1 MIATTFKMPT
11 QRDWAKADPNVAH
24 LLTVMAGRNGMVVG
38 APGVGKS
45 QSHIQ
50 LAELVGRE
58 FLLLLGSTMAPEDV
72 GGIPHVYN
80 AEQFFRQLPPYWAY
94 RLEQPGVLVLAD
106 EFTCTTP
113 SVRAPLQTMYADRRI
128 GQCKIHPDNWLAG
141 ACNPP
146 KWAPNAS
153 PLEKAMANRF
163 VHYDWQYDFDSFCE
177 GMESETN
184 QFGHG
189 WIPTLPSDWGRHK
202 VKWGH
207 MITSYL
213 RKNSNERVMV
223 PDNDEE
229 VAYPT
234 LRSWHTLRDILA
246 AASSVEAPSNIQS
259 KMAAGAVGKIVG
271 SNFLRY
277 VAQLDLIDPEAC
289 LAGTATFVF
298 DRKRIDLASALLV
311 SLVSCIKQ
319 NYTADRLDA
328 AVDIFCNNVGKHCK
342 DLVFTQLKHLVMA
355 RPDGTSLSAKS
366 IKIISE
372 FGKTIPDHIR
382 NKGK

>member
-1 MIATTFKMPT
+1 LVAKTFQMPT
-11 QRDWAKADPNVAH
+11 QRDWAKADPNVAYW
-24 LLTVMAGRNGMVVG
+24 LTVMAGRNGMVEG
-38 APGVGKS
+38 PPGVSKS
-45 QSHIQ
+45 QVAH
-50 LAELVGRE
+50 LMAKKHNRE
-58 FLLLLGSTMAPEDV
+58 FLLLIGSTMAPEDV
-72 GGIPHVYN
+72 GGIPHVIGM
-80 AEQFFRQLPPYWAY
+80 EQFFRQVPPYWAH
-94 RLEQPGVLVLAD
+94 RLTQPGAYLFLD
-106 EFTCTTP
+106 EYTCTPP
-113 SVRAPLQTMYADRRI
+113 SVRAPLQTLTADRRI
-128 GQCKIHPDNWLAG
+128 GNMELHPDTWISA

-163 VHYDWQYDFDSFCE
+163 VHYKWDYDFDAFAQ
-177 GMESETN
+177 GMESEVDA
-184 QFGHG
+184 FGQG
-189 WIPTLPSDWGRHK
+189 WIPTLPSDWARHK

-207 MITSYL
+207 LITGYL

-234 LRSWHTLRDILA
+234 LRTWHYLRDILA
-246 AASSVEAPSNIQS
+246 AASSVEAPSNVQS
-259 KMAAGAVGKIVG
+259 KMAAGAVGKTVG
-271 SNFLRY
+271 SNFLRH
-277 VAQLDLIDPEAC
+277 VSQLDLADPEGC
-289 LAGTATFVF
+289 IAGTTQFVF

-319 NYTADRLDA
+319 NYTEERLDS
-328 AVDIFCNNVGKHCK
+328 AVDIFCNNIGKHCK

-355 RPDGTSLSAKS
+355 RPEGTALSAKS

-372 FGKTIPDHIR
+372 FGKSIPDSIR